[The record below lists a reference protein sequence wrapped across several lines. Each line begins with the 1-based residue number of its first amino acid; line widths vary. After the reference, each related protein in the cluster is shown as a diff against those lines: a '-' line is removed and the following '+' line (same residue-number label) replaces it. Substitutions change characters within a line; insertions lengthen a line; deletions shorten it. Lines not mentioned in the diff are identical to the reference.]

1 MRCGSYVVDAIAT
14 NIFMNY
20 CIKLINQNASSCGIM
35 ITRKGTGG
43 IGYGHHSPKKGA
55 ALAVG
60 AAAIDRA
67 TALKG
72 ADRAGD
78 RRYRRMQ
85 LCYGVTRVKTRTVC
99 AHQL

>member
-1 MRCGSYVVDAIAT
+1 
-14 NIFMNY
+14 
-20 CIKLINQNASSCGIM
+20 M

-43 IGYGHHSPKKGA
+43 IGYGHHLTKKGA

-60 AAAIDRA
+60 AASIDRA

-78 RRYRRMQ
+78 RR
-85 LCYGVTRVKTRTVC
+85 
-99 AHQL
+99 